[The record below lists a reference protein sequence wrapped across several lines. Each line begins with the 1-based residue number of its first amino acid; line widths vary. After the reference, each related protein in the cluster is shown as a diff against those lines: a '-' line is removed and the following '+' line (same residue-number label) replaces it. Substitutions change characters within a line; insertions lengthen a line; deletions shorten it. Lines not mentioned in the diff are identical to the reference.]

1 MFIWLMIHERLLAAV
16 SEAFHV
22 FVSPFHETMIY
33 ILIHKGEV
41 GVNPRPTTNRIM

>member
-33 ILIHKGEV
+33 IFNPYRRSQGKSET
-41 GVNPRPTTNRIM
+41 VN